1 MQFIRQLQDMFTSI
15 FFILNTE
22 LLSYFRYIF
31 YFKKLIHET
40 ERTNFIIKNK
50 KKTRNINGKFVQK
63 VNDTKY
69 YASKLLVYFAFL
81 LVKDLC

>member
-40 ERTNFIIKNK
+40 ERTNFIIKK
-50 KKTRNINGKFVQK
+50 KKRNINGKFVQK
-63 VNDTKY
+63 VNGTKY